1 MNFIQVDTH
10 PQLPR
15 CHCLIEAL
23 AALWVIHDHT
33 EGWPIFSCSA
43 GEFESLREISFHCE
57 WLHYLP
63 TGIHLR
69 DRRERERERNLLRW
83 TRLDDMSSRSWTVIT
98 SQLHVCFISSSV
110 HVLYELSM
118 WIVLFVSALLTWHKS
133 RINREQSAGDNAL
146 VLLLN
151 EWWECDTFSQQLY
164 KLQNWFVQLLRSR
177 KGTLYTAVMN
187 VIVEWLWVE
196 RNLLHFSGFFFCGL
210 FLVLY
215 FFCCHC
221 F

>member
-1 MNFIQVDTH
+1 MWILFKSIHIHSFHVVTVWLRPWQHCESSMIT
-10 PQLPR
+10 PR
-15 CHCLIEAL
+15 AGLYL
-23 AALWVIHDHT
+23 AAVQGSLKAFVKLVFTVNDYIISQLESISET
-33 EGWPIFSCSA
+33 E
-43 GEFESLREISFHCE
+43 E
-57 WLHYLP
+57 
-63 TGIHLR
+63 
-69 DRRERERERNLLRW
+69 RERERDRNLLRW

-196 RNLLHFSGFFFCGL
+196 KNLLHFSGFFF
-210 FLVLY
+210 FVA
-215 FFCCHC
+215 FF
-221 F
+221 